1 MRTNYFRIHGLVLID
16 CKFILNNIIDHMIIH
31 TKSISNSLQVVGL
44 LVLKVTVMFKLKTII
59 ALFNCDLSTNNFV
72 SVDHKYYELLLSLN
86 LEDIY
91 SVESLI

>member
-1 MRTNYFRIHGLVLID
+1 
-16 CKFILNNIIDHMIIH
+16 MIIH